1 MARQRPRPVA
11 FVAEAVANPQ
21 STTQANPKFRLDNRN
36 WRISGESICWL
47 PHSAFACG
55 KVRLI
60 LEFSLEEAP
69 AAWTL
74 AGASRSFGVLA
85 RGQLPILAEALLH
98 SYDDKFPASS
108 AWSNNSG
115 VQTTCIPSDT
125 ARTGVRILLC
135 VSPISARR
143 VVARGLPKVTL
154 RPGVIGI
161 AKPATPKKAAPLGPR
176 EIVVVSGI
184 VPRCARL
191 TI

>member
-1 MARQRPRPVA
+1 MGLSELQTLVARQRPRPVA

-47 PHSAFACG
+47 PHSAFARG

-60 LEFSLEEAP
+60 IEFSLEEAP

-98 SYDDKFPASS
+98 SYDDPFRH
-108 AWSNNSG
+108 G
-115 VQTTCIPSDT
+115 
-125 ARTGVRILLC
+125 
-135 VSPISARR
+135 
-143 VVARGLPKVTL
+143 
-154 RPGVIGI
+154 
-161 AKPATPKKAAPLGPR
+161 AAPESESYSAYRRYPR
-176 EIVVVSGI
+176 GG
-184 VPRCARL
+184 
-191 TI
+191 